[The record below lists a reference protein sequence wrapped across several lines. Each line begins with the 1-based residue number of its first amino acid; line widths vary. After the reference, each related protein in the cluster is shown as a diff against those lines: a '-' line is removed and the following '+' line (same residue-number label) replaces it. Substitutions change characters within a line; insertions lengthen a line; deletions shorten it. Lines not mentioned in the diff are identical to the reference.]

1 MNSNSRGKY
10 RTKQRE
16 VILNYLIKNK
26 NRHVTVD
33 EIIDHTKEMGSPVGK
48 TTAYRYIDELE
59 QKGIIRK
66 YTIEKGICACYQY
79 IDEEGKCQNHFHFKC
94 KVCGELYHLDCSFL
108 NTVKNHLCDN
118 HGFEIDSS
126 KTVFYGTQSIKEAVS
141 ALKLRASWGKIG
153 DQANHFQQPDISRTT
168 LFCST

>member
-1 MNSNSRGKY
+1 MNSNNRGKY
-10 RTKQRE
+10 KTKQRE
-16 VILNYLIKNK
+16 LILDYLVDNK

-33 EIIDHTKEMGSPVGK
+33 EIIDYTKQSGSPVGK

-79 IDEEGKCQNHFHFKC
+79 IDKEQKCQNHFHFKC
-94 KVCGELYHLDCSFL
+94 KVCGELYHLDCNFL
-108 NTVKNHLCDN
+108 NTVKDHLCDN

-126 KTVFYGTQSIKEAVS
+126 KTVFYGTCKKC
-141 ALKLRASWGKIG
+141 LNKIG
-153 DQANHFQQPDISRTT
+153 GNDE
-168 LFCST
+168 

>member
-16 VILNYLIKNK
+16 VILNYLIENK

-79 IDEEGKCQNHFHFKC
+79 IDEEGKCQNHFH
-94 KVCGELYHLDCSFL
+94 L
-108 NTVKNHLCDN
+108 KNHLCDN

-126 KTVFYGTQSIKEAVS
+126 KTVFYGTCKKC
-141 ALKLRASWGKIG
+141 LKKLGGKN
-153 DQANHFQQPDISRTT
+153 D
-168 LFCST
+168 